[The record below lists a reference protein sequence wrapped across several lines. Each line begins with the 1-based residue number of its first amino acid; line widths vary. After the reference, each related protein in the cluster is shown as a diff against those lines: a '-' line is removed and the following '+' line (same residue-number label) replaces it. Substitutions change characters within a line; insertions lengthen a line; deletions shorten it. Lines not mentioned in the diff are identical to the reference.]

1 MKAFNL
7 LIILTEV
14 LSSENTTFNS
24 LFVMSGSTKLT
35 GNLQNVFLK
44 VYSQNQTRYQQKTD
58 FLLSLVCQKPKLKI
72 MLLLPHQ

>member
-44 VYSQNQTRYQQKTD
+44 VYSQKSNT
-58 FLLSLVCQKPKLKI
+58 LSAED
-72 MLLLPHQ
+72 